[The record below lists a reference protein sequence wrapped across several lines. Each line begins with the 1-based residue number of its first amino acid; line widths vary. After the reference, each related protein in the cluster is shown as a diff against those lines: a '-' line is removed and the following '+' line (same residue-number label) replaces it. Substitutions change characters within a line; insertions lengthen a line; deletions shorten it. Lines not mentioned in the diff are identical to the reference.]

1 MSDDEKKLTAFH
13 EAGHAIIGVK
23 MTASDPIHKAT
34 IIPRGRALGMV
45 MRLPEADKLSVT
57 REKMHADLAV
67 AMGGRVAEE
76 LIFGYDQVTSG
87 ASSDIQ
93 QATRMA
99 KAMVTQWGMSDK
111 LGPMDYSAGEGGE
124 PFLGATYGQN
134 KANSE
139 DTAALIDSEVR
150 RILDEAYELATK
162 LLKKHSKELDLLAN
176 ALLEYE
182 TLTGDEIDEL
192 LKNGKIVR
200 SVDESAKVTVATS
213 ALPSSRKNKAKK
225 NKSED
230 KDKGDD
236 A

>member
-1 MSDDEKKLTAFH
+1 M
-13 EAGHAIIGVK
+13 
-23 MTASDPIHKAT
+23 
-34 IIPRGRALGMV
+34 
-45 MRLPEADKLSVT
+45 
-57 REKMHADLAV
+57 
-67 AMGGRVAEE
+67 AEE

-124 PFLGATYGQN
+124 PFLGATYGQS
-134 KANSE
+134 KGNSE
-139 DTAALIDSEVR
+139 ETAALIDSEVR
-150 RILDEAYELATK
+150 RILDEAYSLATK
-162 LLKKHSKELDLLAN
+162 MLTKHRKQLDLLAN

-192 LKNGKIVR
+192 LENGKIVR
-200 SVDESAKVTVATS
+200 SVNESAKVTVATS
-213 ALPSSRKNKAKK
+213 ALPSRRKKKDMKANKKDPKDKK
-225 NKSED
+225 D
-230 KDKGDD
+230 KDKGTD